1 MISVSIKL
9 TQFEKSESKDTYFL
23 REFSKLEPILKL
35 KIIHFFR
42 AIRTFLLQRVLC
54 FPFIANEF
62 EREKFHAF
70 SEKKTTQHI
79 SDSLRSFTLLKQKL
93 TKNEEDVVFNQGRQL
108 LQVGE
113 NDQLVGRIFL
123 QGLLNQLSALLSH
136 CILSGS

>member
-62 EREKFHAF
+62 EREKFHAL
-70 SEKKTTQHI
+70 SEKKTQHI
-79 SDSLRSFTLLKQKL
+79 SDSLRSFTLLKPKL

-113 NDQLVGRIFL
+113 NDQLVGRILL
-123 QGLLNQLSALLSH
+123 QCLLNQLSALLSH
-136 CILSGS
+136 CILCGS